1 MPTVTGNTLLTL
13 VLICRVLGTR
23 TRRQSTRT
31 RNASTRTRTRNYAE
45 KSELF
50 ATSTTARSNSATH
63 SSVSLSAQMNKY
75 ISIECEY
82 EPSFDCIS
90 FWKEHRQAL
99 EKFYYPAIRALVFQ
113 HRVFQSNVF
122 SVKMVALWDHW
133 GQKCRILMF
142 LNSFFWSATA
152 VCEVT
157 VCDDLNL

>member
-13 VLICRVLGTR
+13 VLICRVLGTRTRR

-122 SVKMVALWDHW
+122 SVKMVAL
-133 GQKCRILMF
+133 
-142 LNSFFWSATA
+142 
-152 VCEVT
+152 
-157 VCDDLNL
+157 